1 MPDIAVYPGS
11 FDPITNGHLDLIQRA
26 LKIFD
31 HINMAVA
38 TNAFKKSLFTIE
50 ERVEMARESLKEYPN
65 VSVSSFQ
72 GLLVK
77 YAREQK
83 ARAILRGLRAVTDF
97 EYEFQLAM
105 MNRRLEPEIET
116 VFLMTGLRWVF
127 LSSSILKEAAV
138 HGGNIEGMV
147 PEIVFKKLQEKF
159 ETVEE
164 GAIIADLRHRRP
176 GGRHRR
182 GPDQAPERGVPGG
195 A

>member
-11 FDPITNGHLDLIQRA
+11 FDPITNGHLDLIQRS

-50 ERVEMARESLKEYPN
+50 ERVEMARESLKDYPN
-65 VSVSSFQ
+65 VSVSTFQ

-138 HGGNIEGMV
+138 HGGDIEGMV
-147 PEIVFKKLQEKF
+147 PEIVFKKLKEKF
-159 ETVEE
+159 ELLNQLNK
-164 GAIIADLRHRRP
+164 G
-176 GGRHRR
+176 
-182 GPDQAPERGVPGG
+182 Q
-195 A
+195 

>member
-31 HINMAVA
+31 HIIVAVA
-38 TNAFKKSLFTIE
+38 TNAFKQSLFTIE
-50 ERVEMARESLKEYPN
+50 ERMEMIRESLKDHPQIAID
-65 VSVSSFQ
+65 SFE
-72 GLLVK
+72 GLLVN
-77 YAREQK
+77 YAKRQK

-105 MNRRLEPEIET
+105 MNRRLEPEVET

-147 PEIVFKKLQEKF
+147 PEIVVQKLREKF
-159 ETVEE
+159 
-164 GAIIADLRHRRP
+164 AQLRK
-176 GGRHRR
+176 
-182 GPDQAPERGVPGG
+182 D
-195 A
+195 

>member
-11 FDPITNGHLDLIQRA
+11 FDPITNGHMDLIQRG

-31 HINMAVA
+31 RIIVAVA
-38 TNAFKKSLFTIE
+38 KNPVKKSLFSTE
-50 ERVEMARESLKEYPN
+50 ERMEMLRVSLKDYSQ
-65 VSVSSFQ
+65 VTIDSFE
-72 GLLVK
+72 GLLVA
-77 YAREQK
+77 YAKGQN

-127 LSSSILKEAAV
+127 LSSSILKEAAI

-147 PEIVFKKLQEKF
+147 PEIVYAKLKEKF
-159 ETVEE
+159 
-164 GAIIADLRHRRP
+164 GLR
-176 GGRHRR
+176 
-182 GPDQAPERGVPGG
+182 
-195 A
+195 

>member
-1 MPDIAVYPGS
+1 MPDLAIYPGS

-31 HINMAVA
+31 HIIIAVA
-38 TNAFKKSLFTIE
+38 TNAFKKSLFNIE
-50 ERVEMARESLKEYPN
+50 ERMEMIGESLKDYPN
-65 VSVSSFQ
+65 VSIDTFQ

-138 HGGNIEGMV
+138 HGGDIEGMV
-147 PEIVFKKLQEKF
+147 PEIVVRKLREKF
-159 ETVEE
+159 
-164 GAIIADLRHRRP
+164 ARLR
-176 GGRHRR
+176 
-182 GPDQAPERGVPGG
+182 EI
-195 A
+195 

>member
-26 LKIFD
+26 LRVFD
-31 HINMAVA
+31 HIVVAVA
-38 TNAFKKSLFTIE
+38 TNAFKQSLFTIE
-50 ERVEMARESLKEYPN
+50 ERMEMIRESLKDYPQTTID
-65 VSVSSFQ
+65 SFE
-72 GLLVK
+72 GLLVN
-77 YAREQK
+77 YAKRQK

-105 MNRRLEPEIET
+105 MNRRLEPEVET

-147 PEIVFKKLQEKF
+147 PEIVIQKLREKF
-159 ETVEE
+159 
-164 GAIIADLRHRRP
+164 GQLRK
-176 GGRHRR
+176 
-182 GPDQAPERGVPGG
+182 D
-195 A
+195 

>member
-31 HINMAVA
+31 RIIVAVA

-50 ERVEMARESLKEYPN
+50 ERTEMVRESLAVYPM
-65 VSVSSFQ
+65 VTIDTFD
-72 GLLVK
+72 GLLVN
-77 YAREQK
+77 YAKGQN

-105 MNRRLEPEIET
+105 MNRRLEPAIET

-138 HGGNIEGMV
+138 HGGDIQGMV
-147 PEIVFKKLQEKF
+147 PENVFHKLKEKF
-159 ETVEE
+159 S
-164 GAIIADLRHRRP
+164 RM
-176 GGRHRR
+176 
-182 GPDQAPERGVPGG
+182 
-195 A
+195 

>member
-31 HINMAVA
+31 RIIVAVA

-50 ERVEMARESLKEYPN
+50 ERTEMVRESLAVYPM
-65 VSVSSFQ
+65 VTIDTFD
-72 GLLVK
+72 GLLVN
-77 YAREQK
+77 YAKGQN

-105 MNRRLEPEIET
+105 MNRRLEPAIET

-138 HGGNIEGMV
+138 HGGDIEGMV
-147 PEIVFKKLQEKF
+147 PENVFHKLKEKF
-159 ETVEE
+159 S
-164 GAIIADLRHRRP
+164 RM
-176 GGRHRR
+176 
-182 GPDQAPERGVPGG
+182 
-195 A
+195 